1 MSAIRRSGDL
11 SCFGTTSEISVTR
24 GLAEF
29 HARRP
34 VQMTAPGESILALP
48 VDGLDTVRLAVFR
61 SLCAPAIPRLVITAQ
76 RARAL
81 GIDTQVSVDLPLD
94 AKLEAQAILSLVSNA
109 AASCKLPVR
118 QSGDAAQA
126 AIKLAKMSQA
136 LPAVLVANFG
146 PTRRELDSIVKLE
159 AETIDRFSQD
169 LLRSLTIASKASVP
183 LNSGSRADFIV
194 FRDAIGGTSTAIVI
208 GEPDLSKPVLVRL
221 HSACLTGDVFGSR
234 RCDCGDQ
241 LQLAVKHL
249 QDAGAGIILYLAQ
262 EGRGVGLA
270 NKMRAYQMQDDGLD
284 TIDANTS
291 LGFEDDERDYGIAGR
306 MLQLLGCGNVVLLTN
321 NPAKLQGL
329 ADAGID
335 IAGRV
340 AIETPINAHN
350 LRYMTAKAARAGH
363 RLDRLL
369 ASLDSPLDVLADE
382 APLAQ

>member
-1 MSAIRRSGDL
+1 
-11 SCFGTTSEISVTR
+11 
-24 GLAEF
+24 
-29 HARRP
+29 
-34 VQMTAPGESILALP
+34 MTAPGESILALP
-48 VDGLDTVRLAVFR
+48 VDGLDTVRLAGFR

-76 RARAL
+76 RARVL
-81 GIDTQVSVDLPLD
+81 GVDTQDPVDLPLD
-94 AKLEAQAILSLVSNA
+94 EKLDAQAILSLVSNA

-136 LPAVLVANFG
+136 LPTVLVANFG

-159 AETIDRFSQD
+159 AEMIDHFSQD

-208 GEPDLSKPVLVRL
+208 GKPDLSKPVLVRL